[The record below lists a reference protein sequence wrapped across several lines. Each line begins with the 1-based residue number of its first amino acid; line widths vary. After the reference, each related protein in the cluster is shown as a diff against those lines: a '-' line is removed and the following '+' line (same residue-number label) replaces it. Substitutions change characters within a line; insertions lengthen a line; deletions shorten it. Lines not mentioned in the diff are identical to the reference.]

1 MKMTGKMMKAELKKI
16 RFSRLSKLVL
26 LIMIAA
32 YFTSIY
38 YCVSTVIQCEGDLKG
53 INSHLAILATDIDD
67 GKNSG
72 RITNTNTFGYW
83 LGMNDWG
90 NIKFYEMFRTVMF
103 PSSLIVILF
112 VTYFV
117 ISFGNEFSGLTLRQ
131 QIFYGIKPLHALW
144 NKYIACSFVFC
155 ICYTIANTIV
165 WVFLTLWLGFRSS
178 VRNVGV
184 IVAASLLNVLCFMAF
199 ASVSV
204 LLITIFQKISLVIG
218 ISVSWILADYIFYLG
233 CVTDIW
239 KYGKAVGFMLIANP
253 GTYMYKIN
261 NYGLGI
267 NGRLIIQTTID
278 FLITLLIV
286 WGILSVYL
294 KKREF

>member
-1 MKMTGKMMKAELKKI
+1 MTGKMMKTELKKI

-144 NKYIACSFVFC
+144 NKYIACSFVFG

-165 WVFLTLWLGFRSS
+165 WIFLTLWLGFRSS
-178 VRNVGV
+178 VRNAGV

-239 KYGKAVGFMLIANP
+239 KYGKVVGFMLIANP

>member
-1 MKMTGKMMKAELKKI
+1 MTGKMMKAELKKI

-67 GKNSG
+67 GENSG

-294 KKREF
+294 RKREF

>member
-1 MKMTGKMMKAELKKI
+1 MAW
-16 RFSRLSKLVL
+16 FS
-26 LIMIAA
+26 
-32 YFTSIY
+32 F
-38 YCVSTVIQCEGDLKG
+38 
-53 INSHLAILATDIDD
+53 
-67 GKNSG
+67 
-72 RITNTNTFGYW
+72 F
-83 LGMNDWG
+83 
-90 NIKFYEMFRTVMF
+90 
-103 PSSLIVILF
+103 
-112 VTYFV
+112 
-117 ISFGNEFSGLTLRQ
+117 
-131 QIFYGIKPLHALW
+131 
-144 NKYIACSFVFC
+144 
-155 ICYTIANTIV
+155 
-165 WVFLTLWLGFRSS
+165 
-178 VRNVGV
+178 

-199 ASVSV
+199 ASVGV

-218 ISVSWILADYIFYLG
+218 ISVSWILADYIFYLL

-294 KKREF
+294 RKREF

>member
-1 MKMTGKMMKAELKKI
+1 MTGKMMKTELKKI

-38 YCVSTVIQCEGDLKG
+38 YCVNTVIQCEGHLNG
-53 INSHLAILATDIDD
+53 MNSHLAVLATDIDD

-72 RITNTNTFGYW
+72 LITNTNTFGYW

-117 ISFGNEFSGLTLRQ
+117 VSFGNEFSGLTLRQ
-131 QIFYGIKPLHALW
+131 QIFYGIKPLRALW
-144 NKYIACSFVFC
+144 NKYIVNSFVFG
-155 ICYTIANTIV
+155 ICYTIANIV
-165 WVFLTLWLGFRSS
+165 VWIFLTLWLGFQSS
-178 VRNVGV
+178 IRDVGV
-184 IVAASLLNVLCFMAF
+184 IVIASLLNVLCFMTF
-199 ASVSV
+199 ANLGV
-204 LLITIFQKISLVIG
+204 LLITIFQKISPVIG
-218 ISVSWILADYIFYLG
+218 GSVSWILVDYIFYLG

-239 KYGKAVGFMLIANP
+239 KYGKVVGCMLIANP
-253 GTYMYKIN
+253 GTYMYKVN

-267 NGRLIIQTTID
+267 NGELIAQTISN

-294 KKREF
+294 KKKEF

>member
-1 MKMTGKMMKAELKKI
+1 MTGKMMKAELKKI

-67 GKNSG
+67 GENSG

-90 NIKFYEMFRTVMF
+90 NIKSYEMFRTVMF

-294 KKREF
+294 RKREF

>member
-1 MKMTGKMMKAELKKI
+1 MTGKMMKAELKKI

-178 VRNVGV
+178 VRNAGV

-294 KKREF
+294 RKREF

>member
-1 MKMTGKMMKAELKKI
+1 MTGKMMKAELKKI

-184 IVAASLLNVLCFMAF
+184 IVSASLLNVLCFMAF

>member
-1 MKMTGKMMKAELKKI
+1 MTGKMMKAELKKI

-90 NIKFYEMFRTVMF
+90 NIEFYEMFRTVMF

>member
-1 MKMTGKMMKAELKKI
+1 
-16 RFSRLSKLVL
+16 
-26 LIMIAA
+26 MIAA

-144 NKYIACSFVFC
+144 NKYIACSFVFG

>member
-1 MKMTGKMMKAELKKI
+1 MTGKMMKAELKKI

-199 ASVSV
+199 ASVGV

-294 KKREF
+294 RKREF

>member
-1 MKMTGKMMKAELKKI
+1 MTGKMMKAELKKI

-294 KKREF
+294 RKREF

>member
-1 MKMTGKMMKAELKKI
+1 MTGKMMKAELKKI

-253 GTYMYKIN
+253 
-261 NYGLGI
+261 
-267 NGRLIIQTTID
+267 
-278 FLITLLIV
+278 
-286 WGILSVYL
+286 
-294 KKREF
+294 

>member
-1 MKMTGKMMKAELKKI
+1 MTGKMMKAELKKI

>member
-1 MKMTGKMMKAELKKI
+1 
-16 RFSRLSKLVL
+16 
-26 LIMIAA
+26 
-32 YFTSIY
+32 
-38 YCVSTVIQCEGDLKG
+38 
-53 INSHLAILATDIDD
+53 
-67 GKNSG
+67 
-72 RITNTNTFGYW
+72 
-83 LGMNDWG
+83 
-90 NIKFYEMFRTVMF
+90 
-103 PSSLIVILF
+103 
-112 VTYFV
+112 
-117 ISFGNEFSGLTLRQ
+117 
-131 QIFYGIKPLHALW
+131 
-144 NKYIACSFVFC
+144 
-155 ICYTIANTIV
+155 
-165 WVFLTLWLGFRSS
+165 
-178 VRNVGV
+178 
-184 IVAASLLNVLCFMAF
+184 MAF
-199 ASVSV
+199 ASVGV

-294 KKREF
+294 RKREF

>member
-1 MKMTGKMMKAELKKI
+1 MTGKMMKAELKKI

-144 NKYIACSFVFC
+144 NKYIAGSFVFC

-294 KKREF
+294 RKREF

>member
-1 MKMTGKMMKAELKKI
+1 MTGKMMKTELKKI

-144 NKYIACSFVFC
+144 NKYIACSFVFG

-165 WVFLTLWLGFRSS
+165 WIFLTLWLGFRSS
-178 VRNVGV
+178 VRNAGV

-199 ASVSV
+199 ASVGV

-294 KKREF
+294 RKREF